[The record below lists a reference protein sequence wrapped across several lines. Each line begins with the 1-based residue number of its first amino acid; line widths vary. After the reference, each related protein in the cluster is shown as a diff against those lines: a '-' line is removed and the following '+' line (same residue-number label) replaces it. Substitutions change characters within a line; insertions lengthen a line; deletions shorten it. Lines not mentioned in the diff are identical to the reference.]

1 MRKGIYVEH
10 VVQICG
16 CRQLYKEQ
24 LCVDTRNE
32 VRAGVDGTEL
42 GQNLMNT
49 EMTDVVGQMY
59 ARRGLGRYRQ
69 EREGAGVHRT
79 GLCKMFTGRDG
90 GRC

>member
-1 MRKGIYVEH
+1 MRRGIYVEH
-10 VVQICG
+10 VVQMFG
-16 CRQLYKEQ
+16 CRQLYTEQ
-24 LCVDTRNE
+24 LCLDNQTE
-32 VRAGVDGTEL
+32 AGVDRTEL

-49 EMTDVVGQMY
+49 QMTDVVGQMY

-79 GLCKMFTGRDG
+79 GLCKMLTGRDG